1 MIEDMR
7 SIHLHTDHYNGRV
20 RLPSLRFGRNLL
32 LERRTRNRGWE
43 VDLEERKRLKSP
55 TMRSEMKMEE
65 TGMKKKKKERKKKAR
80 DEHGFCCKSSWLSIL
95 LRSAKLERD
104 QIAKLAKLAY
114 LVLWAAFADR
124 ASE

>member
-65 TGMKKKKKERKKKAR
+65 TGMKKKAR